1 MLLGVAGLV
10 LQSAEGYYRHNKPAD
25 APYSPAGKSEVM
37 VEGENATDSPG
48 NFSTAEELGL
58 LPNRTNASTP
68 ASPTPPPD
76 SSPAPPPPDPLGH
89 SKNER
94 DNNNGKKKNREENRA
109 AKIIIIVCVC
119 ALILGVAI
127 GFCFRKQLCP
137 PRKKTPPGLEVQDT
151 SYGST
156 ENDAL
161 IRRRDDRTYGR
172 AGYEF

>member
-1 MLLGVAGLV
+1 MASLLHSLIA
-10 LQSAEGYYRHNKPAD
+10 Q
-25 APYSPAGKSEVM
+25 
-37 VEGENATDSPG
+37 
-48 NFSTAEELGL
+48 GL

-68 ASPTPPPD
+68 ASPTPPP
-76 SSPAPPPPDPLGH
+76 SWSNGGAVLGH

-172 AGYEF
+172 AGYDF